1 MPTNLEAPVQFRKG
15 ISVACVRVQTLFV
28 CTQDELIHSG
38 QDFAQRV
45 NDFNVVEL
53 ERLSWA
59 ADVKGRKKVQ
69 RGKKKKKK

>member
-1 MPTNLEAPVQFRKG
+1 MPANLEASVKLRKG

-45 NDFNVVEL
+45 NDLNVVEL
-53 ERLSWA
+53 ERLRMEQRTSRA
-59 ADVKGRKKVQ
+59 GRLRRKNNKNN
-69 RGKKKKKK
+69 